1 MKEEKTLDISWNTIL
16 KIGVAILFFYLI
28 FSVRH
33 ILTWLIFALII
44 SILLEPAIEFLEKRK
59 IPRALATALIYLLLF
74 CFIGFLVY
82 FSALPLFNE
91 LQKLAQLFPQYFE
104 KIAPSFKN
112 LGIEAF
118 ENFESFT
125 NNFQNWLISAS
136 RGILGAISSIF
147 GGILASFTIFTF
159 ALFIS
164 FEKNSSERLI
174 KTLLPEEKAIFI
186 LDIWQNCQL
195 KVSRWFGVRILS
207 CIFVGILTFISLKIL
222 KIDYS
227 FLLAVLAG
235 TTNIIPILG
244 PIFAGAIITL
254 FALFQSFSSAV
265 FILIIFILIQQIE
278 GNFLTP
284 ILSKKFID
292 MPPVL
297 VLVSLI
303 VGGKLWGFLGALLA
317 VPIFGIIFEFLKN
330 FISREKEMPQD
341 HA

>member
-16 KIGVAILFFYLI
+16 KVGIAILFFYLI

-33 ILTWLIFALII
+33 ILVWLIFALII

-59 IPRALATALIYLLLF
+59 IPRALSAALIYLLLF
-74 CFIGFLVY
+74 CFISFLVY

-118 ENFESFT
+118 ENLESFT
-125 NNFQNWLISAS
+125 SNFQNWLISAS
-136 RGILGAISSIF
+136 RGILGTISSIF

-174 KTLLPEEKAIFI
+174 KTLLPQERAIFI
-186 LDIWQNCQL
+186 LDIWQRCQI
-195 KVSRWFGVRILS
+195 KVSHWFGVRILS

-235 TTNIIPILG
+235 TTNMIPILG

-265 FILIIFILIQQIE
+265 FMLIVFILIQQIE
-278 GNFLTP
+278 GNILTP

-292 MPPVL
+292 MPPIL
-297 VLVSLI
+297 VLVSLM

-341 HA
+341 HV